1 VAREDLPALYAGAFA
16 YVTPSKFEGFGLT
29 VLEAMAFRT
38 PVVVSDRSSLPEVA
52 GDAALTVDPERSD
65 LIADAIYRIVAE
77 PELRQELINRGR
89 RWIEEFSW
97 ERTAR
102 LTLEAYREAAD
113 GRG

>member
-1 VAREDLPALYAGAFA
+1 
-16 YVTPSKFEGFGLT
+16 
-29 VLEAMAFRT
+29 M
-38 PVVVSDRSSLPEVA
+38 PEVA